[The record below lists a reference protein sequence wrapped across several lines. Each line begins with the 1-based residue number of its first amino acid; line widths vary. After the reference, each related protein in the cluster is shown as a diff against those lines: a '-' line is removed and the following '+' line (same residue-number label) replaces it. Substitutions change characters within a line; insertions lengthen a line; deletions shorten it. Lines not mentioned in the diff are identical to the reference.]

1 MTNASLSS
9 EYKYT
14 SVAKI
19 MGSVFGVGN
28 SKFRT
33 SLNLQMPQ
41 EVDTL
46 HCPIFEK
53 QKLGD
58 LKFDEKLIRSQDF
71 KFNREL
77 TQSGKKLILLP
88 DIFVNYFN
96 GRSLQQLPK
105 YALKTAIVTYPLKF
119 DLVPSWRHVVPI
131 FFICYFLAISLI
143 H

>member
-1 MTNASLSS
+1 MNAHATLEENYVSKCLGFFESSADKSVVAVGGALTNASLS
-9 EYKYT
+9 T
-14 SVAKI
+14 NINILQVAKI

-58 LKFDEKLIRSQDF
+58 LKFDEKCIRSQDF

-77 TQSGKKLILLP
+77 TQKWEKS
-88 DIFVNYFN
+88 
-96 GRSLQQLPK
+96 
-105 YALKTAIVTYPLKF
+105 
-119 DLVPSWRHVVPI
+119 
-131 FFICYFLAISLI
+131 
-143 H
+143 